1 MRKVDLPGVNS
12 PGEFDGVIHWGGG
25 GGGGGPVTVLLSYL
39 IGFLHKFPK

>member
-25 GGGGGPVTVLLSYL
+25 GGPVTVLLSYL